1 MLHRVNEERQLR
13 VLVID
18 DSHDQYMLVR
28 DMLTAIVHEGL
39 DLEWAATYY
48 EGLSFIESREFDV
61 ALVDYELGDH
71 NGLDFIAKVRK
82 TRPMLP
88 LILLTGRGS
97 REVDLMAMEAGAVD
111 YLDKTQLRANMLER
125 SVRYAIENQRIID
138 QERQQ
143 RTLAEALL
151 DTAMTLTNS
160 LDYHSVLHRILTN
173 VGKVIAHDMAN
184 IMLVQDGYAYVVQ
197 QHGYEH
203 LGLVDFINS
212 IRLSVD
218 ETSTLRHMTET
229 RSTLLLQDV
238 AEFDDWIRFEE
249 QWAVKSYLGSPI
261 LVDDRVIGFI
271 NLDSFQQPFFSQEH
285 ARYLQV
291 FANQAGQ
298 AIRNTRAYG
307 QAQELAA
314 AEERQRLARELHD
327 AVTQTLFS
335 ASVMAE
341 TLARIYD
348 TQPERVKEGLEELVR
363 MNRGALA
370 EMRTLL
376 VELRPQ
382 ALLEQDLPRLLDNL
396 VNAKRRRLPPN
407 IQVLTRIDSVLPE
420 DVHIALYRI
429 TQEALNNVE
438 KYANAEN
445 LLVSVV
451 GDERRIDLKVHDDG
465 VGFDPGAV
473 AAGHFG
479 IQIMRER
486 AEAIG
491 ARLYINSA
499 PDDGTEIHLIWQANG
514 VGIGDN

>member
-1 MLHRVNEERQLR
+1 MLRRDEQAKQLQ

-28 DMLTAIVHEGL
+28 DMLTAIMHQGL
-39 DLEWAATYY
+39 DIEWAATYY
-48 EGLSFIESREFDV
+48 EGLSFVESRDYDV
-61 ALVDYELGDH
+61 ALVDYELGDR
-71 NGLDFIAKVRK
+71 NGLDFISKVSQSKPR
-82 TRPMLP
+82 LP

-125 SVRYAIENQRIID
+125 SVRYAIENQRVID

-143 RTLAEALL
+143 RALSEALL
-151 DTAMTLTNS
+151 DTAMTLNRS
-160 LDYHSVLHRILTN
+160 LDFKSVLQRILAN
-173 VGKVIAHDMAN
+173 VGKVIDHDMAN
-184 IMLVQDGYAYVVQ
+184 IMLVEDGTAYVVE

-203 LGLVDFINS
+203 LGLVDFIRT
-212 IRLSVD
+212 IRLSVNQ
-218 ETSTLRHMTET
+218 TSTLRHMAET
-229 RSTLLLQDV
+229 RSPLLLRDID
-238 AEFDDWIRFEE
+238 EFDDWIQLEE
-249 QWAVKSYLGSPI
+249 QWNIKSYLGSPI
-261 LVDDRVIGFI
+261 VVDDEVIGFI
-271 NLDSFQQPFFSQEH
+271 NLDSFRPAFFDDEH

-298 AIRNTRAYG
+298 AIRNTRSYQ
-307 QAQELAA
+307 QAQDLAA

-341 TLARIYD
+341 TLSRIHD
-348 TQPERVKEGLEELVR
+348 TQPERVKAGLDELVS
-363 MNRGALA
+363 MNREALA

-396 VNAKRRRLPPN
+396 LHAKRRRLPAN
-407 IQVLTRIDSVLPE
+407 VQLLTRIDSPLPD
-420 DVHIALYRI
+420 DVHIGLYRI
-429 TQEALNNVE
+429 VQEALNNVE

-451 GDERRIDLKVHDDG
+451 GDNNRVDLKVHDDG
-465 VGFDPGAV
+465 VGFNPETV
-473 AAGHFG
+473 STGHFG
-479 IQIMRER
+479 LQIMRER
-486 AEAIG
+486 AEAMN
-491 ARLYINSA
+491 ASLEINSA
-499 PDDGTEIHLIWQANG
+499 PDEGTEIHLIWQANG
-514 VGIGDN
+514 QTRE

>member
-125 SVRYAIENQRIID
+125 SVRYAIENHRIID

-160 LDYHSVLHRILTN
+160 LDYQSVLHRILTN

-184 IMLVQDGYAYVVQ
+184 IMLVQDGYAYVVE

-212 IRLSVD
+212 IRLPVD

-298 AIRNTRAYG
+298 AIRNTRAYR

-370 EMRTLL
+370 E
-376 VELRPQ
+376 
-382 ALLEQDLPRLLDNL
+382 
-396 VNAKRRRLPPN
+396 
-407 IQVLTRIDSVLPE
+407 
-420 DVHIALYRI
+420 
-429 TQEALNNVE
+429 
-438 KYANAEN
+438 
-445 LLVSVV
+445 
-451 GDERRIDLKVHDDG
+451 
-465 VGFDPGAV
+465 
-473 AAGHFG
+473 
-479 IQIMRER
+479 
-486 AEAIG
+486 
-491 ARLYINSA
+491 
-499 PDDGTEIHLIWQANG
+499 
-514 VGIGDN
+514 